1 MKSNT
6 QTHTSTTL
14 NTDLIRYLEMNDEAR
29 KQADDRFR
37 EIEARVMQRLY
48 FKAYREKNKERLKEY
63 ERMRYLKKKEQS
75 GTL

>member
-1 MKSNT
+1 MINLGILAVMTNQELRDK
-6 QTHTSTTL
+6 
-14 NTDLIRYLEMNDEAR
+14 
-29 KQADDRFR
+29 

-48 FKAYREKNKERLKEY
+48 FKAYRERNKERLKEY